1 MSQSASDGCND
12 SAQHPNQQQQQQTSS
27 DSKINASEIEK
38 LYLKIKE
45 DWLWDFKKFSIF
57 SKLILKILIKRNI
70 LLFYN
75 FHPKFTKQL
84 PLLKKINIFFRAK
97 LPVRPILL

>member
-12 SAQHPNQQQQQQTSS
+12 SSQHPQQQQQQTTS

-45 DWLWDFKKFSIF
+45 DWL
-57 SKLILKILIKRNI
+57 
-70 LLFYN
+70 
-75 FHPKFTKQL
+75 
-84 PLLKKINIFFRAK
+84 
-97 LPVRPILL
+97 

>member
-12 SAQHPNQQQQQQTSS
+12 SAQHPQQEQQQQQTTS

-45 DWLWDFKKFSIF
+45 DWL
-57 SKLILKILIKRNI
+57 
-70 LLFYN
+70 
-75 FHPKFTKQL
+75 
-84 PLLKKINIFFRAK
+84 
-97 LPVRPILL
+97 

>member
-12 SAQHPNQQQQQQTSS
+12 SAQHPQQQQQQQQTSS

-45 DWLWDFKKFSIF
+45 DWL
-57 SKLILKILIKRNI
+57 
-70 LLFYN
+70 
-75 FHPKFTKQL
+75 
-84 PLLKKINIFFRAK
+84 
-97 LPVRPILL
+97 